1 MNRRKGTMAVGSG
14 GAGLVL
20 TVLAAVGALP
30 EPVAITLIVT
40 VGAVAVAYIVAT
52 SDDDGRSDK
61 PRE

>member
-52 SDDDGRSDK
+52 SD
-61 PRE
+61 